1 MTTSELAFRANV
13 GIKDI
18 IGRGLILDDNIA
30 VIELIKNSKDAESSK
45 VKISFSQNEDLLSEA
60 KLVLT
65 DFGHGMDIDDI
76 KDKWLNIA
84 YSEKRHQKKKGNKA
98 YAGNKGVGRFSC
110 DRLGKKLILYTKSA
124 NGDYIKLPI
133 DWTEFEVN
141 LKEAEISSVRLKYEI
156 LSKGDFLKEIGEPDF
171 KTGTVLKITDLRSS
185 WSDKK
190 LKKLTSELEKFVSAP
205 DSEFKIFL
213 NINDGKEKQIK
224 NNVFDELEFRTYYI
238 KSSIDPSG
246 DRIKTTL
253 YYHGEAIYEY
263 TALNPYEHLKDISLT
278 VHFLNFTAKS
288 YFKRRTG
295 YSTNDYGSVFLFLND
310 FRVSPYGNPKND
322 WLGLDQRK
330 SQGTARYLGT
340 REVLGKV
347 NIEDYEDIFA
357 PVTSREGMVHNE
369 AFQELTAYDPQHK
382 IKLKNGKLD
391 YGYIPHIIRQ
401 LERVIVGGVKW
412 HSLID
417 LEDPNSSRIINESDL
432 KKDPTRYALQPV
444 DSQTLEDLIEKLLK
458 SSSFEVEKF
467 KINKPLIKRL
477 SKESEDA
484 YNEFIL
490 SFVKNTTGKKFE
502 DLGPKHKGD
511 FRKIA
516 ADNMRAL
523 KAQKAAEIKA
533 AEERRRAD
541 EAEARAAEE
550 KTRADEAE
558 KKTKEAEAKAKEF
571 DAKAKEAGAKAKA
584 AEKTVAEVQKKLK
597 TVRSDN
603 AFLRSD
609 ANKDSDL
616 LMNLHHQII
625 LYCSTAES
633 EIENLKNIL
642 LGKETVPAEEV
653 LDFLL
658 SIEGDITKISK
669 VSGFAT
675 NQKYKLALDSVE
687 GNLVQFIS
695 DYIDDLNDNKLLSR
709 RMKLTNK
716 LDKKVVLETAFS
728 PMDIMILVDNF
739 IANTRRTKTKE
750 IIFSSPV
757 SEDGLFVVSDK
768 GPGLDSSIDDPSKIF
783 EKGFTTTEGSGRGL
797 YHVCET
803 LKELGLGIRVVEDN
817 KLFRGLALEVFTNAD

>member
-1 MTTSELAFRANV
+1 VTTRELAFKANA

-124 NGDYIKLPI
+124 KGEYIKLPI
-133 DWTEFEVN
+133 DWTKFEVN
-141 LKEAEISSVRLKYEI
+141 LKEAEISSVRLKYEV
-156 LSKGDFLKEIGEPDF
+156 LSKDDFLEEIGEPDF

-190 LKKLTSELEKFVSAP
+190 LKKLVSELEKFVSAP

-213 NINDGKEKQIK
+213 TINDAKEKQIK

-238 KSSIDPSG
+238 KSSIDSSG
-246 DRIKTTL
+246 NKIKTAL

-263 TALNPYEHLKDISLT
+263 TALNPYEHLKNVSLT
-278 VHFLNFTAKS
+278 VHYLNFTAKT

-330 SQGTARYLGT
+330 SQGTSRYFGT
-340 REVLGKV
+340 REVLGK
-347 NIEDYEDIFA
+347 ITLEDHEDTFA

-369 AFQELTAYDPQHK
+369 AFLELTAHDKDHK
-382 IKLKNGKLD
+382 TKLKNGNLD
-391 YGYIPHIIRQ
+391 YGYVPHIIRQ
-401 LERVIVGGVKW
+401 LERVVVQGLNW

-417 LEDPNSSRIINESDL
+417 LENPDKTNINESDL
-432 KKDPTRYALQPV
+432 KRDPTRYALKSV
-444 DSQTLEDLIEKLLK
+444 DPKLLEELIEKLLK
-458 SSSFEVEKF
+458 SSSFQVEKF

-490 SFVKNTTGKKFE
+490 SFIKNTTGKKFE
-502 DLGPKHKGD
+502 DLSPKYKGD

-516 ADNMRAL
+516 EDNMRAL
-523 KAQKAAEIKA
+523 KAQKVAEIKA
-533 AEERRRAD
+533 AEEKRRAD
-541 EAEARAAEE
+541 EAETRAAEE
-550 KTRADEAE
+550 KARADEAE
-558 KKTKEAEAKAKEF
+558 KKTKEAEAKAKES

-597 TVRSDN
+597 TVRSEN

-609 ANKDSDL
+609 SNKDSDL
-616 LMNLHHQII
+616 LMNLHHQIV

-642 LGKETVPAEEV
+642 LGKETVPTEEV

-687 GNLVQFIS
+687 GSLVQFIS
-695 DYIDDLNDNKLLSR
+695 DYIDELNDNKLLSR

-716 LDKKVVLETAFS
+716 LDKQVVFETAFS

-750 IIFSSPV
+750 LIFSSPV

-768 GPGLDSSIDDPSKIF
+768 GPGLDVSIKDPSKIF

-797 YHVCET
+797 YHVRET
-803 LKELGLGIRVVEDN
+803 LKELGLSIRVIEDK
-817 KLFRGLALEVFTNAD
+817 KLFKGLALEVFINAD